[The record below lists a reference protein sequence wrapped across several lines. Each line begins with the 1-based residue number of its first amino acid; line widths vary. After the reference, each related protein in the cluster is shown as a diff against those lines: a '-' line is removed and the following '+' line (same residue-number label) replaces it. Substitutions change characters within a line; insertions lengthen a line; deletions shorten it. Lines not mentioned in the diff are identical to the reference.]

1 MNAVLMNTQE
11 KQAGQSWWREPYVW
25 LVIGGP
31 LIVVVAGVVT
41 AFIAFERP
49 DPVIDRN
56 SYQQELMLRK
66 QSEDAKALLDDLAKL
81 QPANQARNHA
91 ASPVSSSSSADTK

>member
-1 MNAVLMNTQE
+1 MNAVLMNKQE
-11 KQAGQSWWREPYVW
+11 KQVGQSWWREPYVW

-41 AFIAFERP
+41 ALIAFERP
-49 DPVIDRN
+49 DPVIDKN
-56 SYQQELMLRK
+56 SYQQELMLRR

-91 ASPVSSSSSADTK
+91 ASPVLPSSVDPK